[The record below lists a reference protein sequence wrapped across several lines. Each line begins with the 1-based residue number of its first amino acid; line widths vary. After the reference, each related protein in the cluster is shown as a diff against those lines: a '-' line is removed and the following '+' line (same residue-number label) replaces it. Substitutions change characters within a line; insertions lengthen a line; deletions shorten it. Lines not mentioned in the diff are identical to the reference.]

1 VKKWRSLSLL
11 QIGSCADKKALVDP
25 PRDSKKRFWEVFDT
39 ETRSLPQNLRKVA
52 RSDSAEEQIGIE
64 KIVNQSQSLM
74 SKVKKVAKFDS
85 AKETKKEKMVNQG
98 QSQLKE
104 KMVTQRQ
111 SELTPK
117 RFLAKKKKKKAN
129 EEGHKLGL
137 HQQKDDSPLFKGNLS
152 RLNLQKQMYSV
163 KQGIAVEEDEKPA
176 LSRKVWN
183 CEEMGAWHENDNF
196 GKQKKRRR
204 KVRSTSSL
212 YACTQEVRTEA
223 IKDEFED
230 DCLEDDV
237 EDDCWE
243 DEAEDDCLETNS
255 EEATLGYRRKKH
267 KTVVRHPKPMGNCQ
281 GSCRL
286 DLELVKSEGYESQKG
301 CHTSYP
307 GAVEAEEASNCTMQV
322 SDTIAESEAD
332 DFQFIEE
339 DASKS
344 ALHLKGIEDYPRGE
358 LNEAYMYGRQQEDL
372 GTLKMT
378 ITSHSATRHAWNLT
392 ACDMQLSELASFPDH
407 SSKTLTESA
416 TCGSKPVT
424 GTVWEVADNV
434 VQSSMEGTHDGPA
447 LFEAWEIQ
455 STRCSLQETTHLPCD
470 FIETFEEH
478 PMLLSRE
485 DNSELDVSTLTISQE
500 ENILPSSTTQQMN
513 AVLDELSLEMP
524 MSRYDLLQQGHLVS
538 SSTFH
543 KATVPTEVLSNKI
556 AATMEVSEQIGLS
569 LHSSRVREVGQLATS
584 QNLLL
589 HEDSFQLAKD
599 IAVAC
604 LPGSAAL
611 QTSSQVMSSLHQNDG
626 RDCKALTDAAVLSTA
641 TFEGVVQEHGGVDAD
656 VQNKL
661 AASSYH
667 ESPAKSS
674 PHDIHNSSKDEIIMS
689 GERVTKCDQAHEVI
703 YLSDDEDEE
712 ISKGAQGSPW
722 GMAIQSTQ
730 DCQDVA
736 VVLPNVPGEVLVHDH
751 GHTDA
756 DVQNKLS
763 SKSQEEDIST
773 SSLGDGPIS
782 SFFVNTFH
790 STIIA
795 MDKSAEE
802 VIHNNDGPTVGV
814 PGSPGQLGDRSK
826 PNERVVAAE
835 LPGQQLTHGS
845 TSPASCNAELSCDE
859 VSQKQEPSSIISQ
872 HAVVS
877 ETDENIA
884 AQKSVLGKCFS
895 THYNELYLQQNLC

>member
-11 QIGSCADKKALVDP
+11 QIGSRADKGALVDP

-52 RSDSAEEQIGIE
+52 RSGSAEEQIGIE
-64 KIVNQSQSLM
+64 KIVNQRQSLL
-74 SKVKKVAKFDS
+74 SNVKKVAKFDS
-85 AKETKKEKMVNQG
+85 AKEMKKEKTVNQR

-111 SELTPK
+111 SELTPN
-117 RFLAKKKKKKAN
+117 RFLAKKKKKAK

-137 HQQKDDSPLFKGNLS
+137 HQQKDDSPLFKGKLY
-152 RLNLQKQMYSV
+152 RLNFQKQMYSV
-163 KQGIAVEEDEKPA
+163 KQGIAVEEDDKSA

-183 CEEMGAWHENDNF
+183 CEGMGAWHENENF

-243 DEAEDDCLETNS
+243 DKAEDDWLETHS
-255 EEATLGYRRKKH
+255 EEATLGYQRKKY

-281 GSCRL
+281 GSCQL

-332 DFQFIEE
+332 DFQLIEE

-434 VQSSMEGTHDGPA
+434 VQSSMEGSHDGPG

-455 STRCSLQETTHLPCD
+455 GTRCSLQETTHLPCD

-478 PMLLSRE
+478 PILLSRE

-500 ENILPSSTTQQMN
+500 ENILSSSTSQQMN

-524 MSRYDLLQQGHLVS
+524 MPRYDLSQQGHLVS
-538 SSTFH
+538 SSTFR

-556 AATMEVSEQIGLS
+556 AATMEVSEQIS

-604 LPGSAAL
+604 LPDSASL
-611 QTSSQVMSSLHQNDG
+611 QASSQVMSSMHQNDG

-641 TFEGVVQEHGGVDAD
+641 TFEGVVQEHGGVDAE

-674 PHDIHNSSKDEIIMS
+674 PHDIHDSSRDEIIMS

-703 YLSDDEDEE
+703 YLSDDGDEE
-712 ISKGAQGSPW
+712 LSMRAQGSPW
-722 GMAIQSTQ
+722 GMGIQSTQ

-763 SKSQEEDIST
+763 SKSQEEDIPA
-773 SSLGDGPIS
+773 SSLGDGPRS
-782 SFFVNTFH
+782 SLFVNTFH
-790 STIIA
+790 TTIIA

-802 VIHNNDGPTVGV
+802 VIHNEDGPTVGV
-814 PGSPGQLGDRSK
+814 PGSRGQLGDLSK
-826 PNERVVAAE
+826 LNELMVAAE

-845 TSPASCNAELSCDE
+845 ASPASCNAKLSCDE
-859 VSQKQEPSSIISQ
+859 VSRKQESSSMIFQ
-872 HAVVS
+872 HSVVS
-877 ETDENIA
+877 ETDENIVA
-884 AQKSVLGKCFS
+884 LKSVLGKCFS
-895 THYNELYLQQNLC
+895 THYNKLYLQQIW